1 MDAVRKDK
9 QLIMKR
15 ITKQTTIGEL
25 LQMNP
30 DIAQIL
36 LNIGMHCVGCPSS
49 QRETLEEAAEVH
61 GLDADD
67 LVEDIVG
74 FMEEL

>member
-1 MDAVRKDK
+1 
-9 QLIMKR
+9 MKR
-15 ITKQTTIGEL
+15 ITTQTTIGEL
-25 LQMNP
+25 LQINP
-30 DIAQIL
+30 GIAQIL
-36 LNIGMHCVGCPSS
+36 SNIGMHCVGCPSS
-49 QRETLEEAAEVH
+49 QRETLEEAAQVH

>member
-1 MDAVRKDK
+1 
-9 QLIMKR
+9 MKR
-15 ITKQTTIGEL
+15 ITTQTTIGEL
-25 LQMNP
+25 LQINP
-30 DIAQIL
+30 GIAQIL
-36 LNIGMHCVGCPSS
+36 SNIGTHCVGCPSS
-49 QRETLEEAAEVH
+49 QRETLEEADQVH

>member
-9 QLIMKR
+9 ELIMKR

>member
-1 MDAVRKDK
+1 
-9 QLIMKR
+9 MKR